1 MVFEYETSKYVK
13 ETKRIEISDTK
24 NVFLKGKNILDNL
37 PTYFGIWINNGGIS
51 IVTIISYR
59 NINYKYYL
67 NTNLDTEYDIKEYVK
82 FSEHIETISK
92 DEFKEKIDIIKGIME
107 I

>member
-1 MVFEYETSKYVK
+1 MVIEYETSKFVK
-13 ETKRIEISDTK
+13 EIKKLEISDTK

-37 PTYFGIWINNGGIS
+37 PTYFGIWVNNGGLS

-59 NINYKYYL
+59 NISYKYYL
-67 NTNLDTEYDIKEYVK
+67 NTNLPTECDIQEYLK
-82 FSEHIETISK
+82 FSEHIEIISK
-92 DEFKEKIDIIKGIME
+92 EEFKKQIDIVKEIME

>member
-13 ETKRIEISDTK
+13 EIKKIEISDTK

-59 NINYKYYL
+59 NISYKYYL
-67 NTNLDTEYDIKEYVK
+67 TTNLPTEYDIKEYLK
-82 FSEHIETISK
+82 FSEHIENISK
-92 DEFKEKIDIIKGIME
+92 EEFEKQIDIIKEIME